1 MDIFTEAR
9 NLVQRYEKGDAFRL
23 HVRERLPLIV
33 PALAIFLAISSA
45 LGLGLF
51 PMMGTNRFGVLVA
64 IMLVPFVL
72 LGSLALQVYLFFS
85 WLELRALQPLLEH
98 GKAPLRG
105 SRPESRLAVLRLR
118 LGKPPPIPWIAVA
131 VLLFLPLLVLAAAS
145 LKAALL
151 VVAGAVLTPIVYAL
165 LDSHRMR

>member
-51 PMMGTNRFGVLVA
+51 PMMGTHRMGVLLAMVLA
-64 IMLVPFVL
+64 PFVI
-72 LGSLALQVYLFFS
+72 LGSLALQAYVFFS
-85 WLELRALQPLLEH
+85 WLELRALQP
-98 GKAPLRG
+98 KRD
-105 SRPESRLAVLRLR
+105 SRFGR
-118 LGKPPPIPWIAVA
+118 PPPIPWIAAA
-131 VLLFLPLLVLAAAS
+131 VLVLIPLLVLAAAS